1 MADKLDKD
9 DWTGFVKKH
18 KLELD
23 DKVLVKALA
32 ALDKAGDDKPDER
45 ARALSDVADEIKKMV
60 PALAK
65 RKKELGDKPFGL
77 AKDKLYALLDL
88 AEKGHKA
95 ALDAAAEAKQKAAK
109 DAKGSKGD
117 DDEDDDSP
125 AVLTTKLIP
134 LIRQL
139 KKGELRLPAMIG
151 SISKTAAVLISKRS
165 ISNAKRKLL
174 NEALDAA
181 GGVKYAKGE
190 CYYETGT
197 LHFVMSEG
205 KIGGL
210 AKRVRAALLT
220 QTGLRLKVK
229 LRGEDGEDIDG
240 EEEAEEA
247 TGATTATGTPAA
259 PGVQAAEAGA
269 AGTTGRPAPPGGP
282 ASAEQLAYVQRLRKV
297 RDAYDAALKAQHP
310 ESTKLRALMGFA
322 SEKAAAKDFAGAS
335 KALDMVGKLLGAE
348 GAGPSTP
355 TPTAAPGQPRGI
367 VPSAVYEQSGLV
379 WVSARRK
386 VGTELNKLEAAIVQ
400 TYADPAL
407 VAEVKRS
414 VRKLDR
420 VLEMFDEQIAD
431 SLSAAA
437 RSQDVDSTLRLHAQ
451 AREAIARYQGY
462 LENDPLVQE
471 LDDNPFAPVA
481 VRSTLS
487 MTLNTLASKLV

>member
-23 DKVLVKALA
+23 DKALVKALT
-32 ALDKAGDDKPDER
+32 ALDKAGEDKPDER

-109 DAKGSKGD
+109 DAKGGKGD

-190 CYYETGT
+190 CYYEAGT

-210 AKRVRAALLT
+210 AKRVRAALLA
-220 QTGLRLKVK
+220 R
-229 LRGEDGEDIDG
+229 
-240 EEEAEEA
+240 
-247 TGATTATGTPAA
+247 
-259 PGVQAAEAGA
+259 PGCG
-269 AGTTGRPAPPGGP
+269 
-282 ASAEQLAYVQRLRKV
+282 
-297 RDAYDAALKAQHP
+297 
-310 ESTKLRALMGFA
+310 
-322 SEKAAAKDFAGAS
+322 
-335 KALDMVGKLLGAE
+335 
-348 GAGPSTP
+348 
-355 TPTAAPGQPRGI
+355 
-367 VPSAVYEQSGLV
+367 
-379 WVSARRK
+379 
-386 VGTELNKLEAAIVQ
+386 
-400 TYADPAL
+400 
-407 VAEVKRS
+407 
-414 VRKLDR
+414 
-420 VLEMFDEQIAD
+420 
-431 SLSAAA
+431 
-437 RSQDVDSTLRLHAQ
+437 
-451 AREAIARYQGY
+451 
-462 LENDPLVQE
+462 
-471 LDDNPFAPVA
+471 
-481 VRSTLS
+481 
-487 MTLNTLASKLV
+487 